1 MNNIKSKTAKGLY
14 DEIHTAVMLP
24 SLSKHCTMIC
34 LKHIIFVHEKYGIN
48 DPEELKQLKEALK
61 EISKPFTT

>member
-1 MNNIKSKTAKGLY
+1 MSNIKNKTAKGLY

-34 LKHIIFVHEKYGIN
+34 LKHIIFVHEKYGID

-61 EISKPFTT
+61 EISKPFKT